1 VGWPVGMWSW
11 NHRKENALENS
22 EDGNQHRLFETF
34 LKTADI
40 AYLPPF
46 LFIEKSYRKIK

>member
-1 VGWPVGMWSW
+1 MVGWPVGMWSW

-34 LKTADI
+34 LKTAD
-40 AYLPPF
+40 
-46 LFIEKSYRKIK
+46 KIK

>member
-1 VGWPVGMWSW
+1 MVGWPVGMWSW

-40 AYLPPF
+40 AYLPP
-46 LFIEKSYRKIK
+46 LIIILLSIL